1 MKVIGIFR
9 SYDDI
14 EAAIL
19 AMSDLGI
26 TSRNVSISGF
36 SDTDF
41 NSEYAKELTA
51 LNSSLVS
58 DLESR
63 TSSTEYNP
71 MSNKLFAAGAA
82 LITATESVGGD
93 LFATPPDGGAYECG
107 SFDAFTGDNKI
118 GSRQYNKFNATFFC
132 PNRKIGAAVSQKL
145 RNCGAEHVFTE
156 DI

>member
-41 NSEYAKELTA
+41 NSEYAKELST

-58 DLESR
+58 DVESQIN
-63 TSSTEYNP
+63 SNEYYRRVR
-71 MSNKLFAAGAA
+71 L
-82 LITATESVGGD
+82 L
-93 LFATPPDGGAYECG
+93 
-107 SFDAFTGDNKI
+107 
-118 GSRQYNKFNATFFC
+118 
-132 PNRKIGAAVSQKL
+132 
-145 RNCGAEHVFTE
+145 
-156 DI
+156 